1 MPGTSEKKTN
11 EVRAACA
18 KNIGNEEFL
27 LKILFFFY
35 LASVCKYLKVSSK
48 VQIVC
53 FEII

>member
-27 LKILFFFY
+27 LKIHFF
-35 LASVCKYLKVSSK
+35 LSSFCL
-48 VQIVC
+48 QI
-53 FEII
+53 FESKF